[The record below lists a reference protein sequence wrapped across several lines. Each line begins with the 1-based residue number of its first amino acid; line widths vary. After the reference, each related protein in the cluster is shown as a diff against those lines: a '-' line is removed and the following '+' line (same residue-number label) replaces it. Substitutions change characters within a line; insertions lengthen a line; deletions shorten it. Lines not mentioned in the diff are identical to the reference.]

1 MCCDCIRQY
10 SSVKCRAAAA
20 AAAVHGGPS
29 SAMAADDDELDEHD
43 CGYQMGHWFA
53 TVPRGRW
60 AAGRTAVGLPGGRWA
75 GGGWA
80 GGRTVVGLVGI
91 VAAWWQAFV
100 HPKPICISLQ
110 RDSLCMTSTC

>member
-1 MCCDCIRQY
+1 
-10 SSVKCRAAAA
+10 
-20 AAAVHGGPS
+20 
-29 SAMAADDDELDEHD
+29 
-43 CGYQMGHWFA
+43 
-53 TVPRGRW
+53 
-60 AAGRTAVGLPGGRWA
+60 LPGGRWA